1 MSLPSLT
8 PIRSGTLTATFVS
21 QTELVA
27 PSWLPGSVLSVWF
40 QDYPYRGA
48 HTVVDAAPDAGLTSG
63 TQFAYQASLD
73 LQGDEIDALPT
84 FRLGWVRD
92 GVFVE
97 AV

>member
-1 MSLPSLT
+1 VSLPSLT
-8 PIRSGTLTATFVS
+8 PLRSGTLTATFVS
-21 QTELVA
+21 QAELVA

-48 HTVVDAAPDAGLTSG
+48 HTVVDAVPYSALTNG
-63 TQFAYQASLD
+63 TQFAYQATLD

-92 GVFVE
+92 GCFVE